1 MVPLGVATINH
12 GGPKDLEEGAMLWG
26 TGAHQDVGYQKM
38 ARSLGD
44 KRVASGKMR
53 PTGGFI
59 ILNIRCGGKCR
70 HSNTRC
76 CPTSELLNISMCPP
90 QS

>member
-1 MVPLGVATINH
+1 MSFVDSQMVPLGVATINH
-12 GGPKDLEEGAMLWG
+12 GGPKDLEEGA
-26 TGAHQDVGYQKM
+26 TGGPS
-38 ARSLGD
+38 RGD

-59 ILNIRCGGKCR
+59 ILRCGGKCR

-76 CPTSELLNISMCPP
+76 CPTSELLNISMCPTP
-90 QS
+90 SHKLVYKPH